1 MPKDRIHYEE
11 QHISTVSSIKLIL
24 FFKKYFSSYKAT
36 MCATIILA
44 CFAIGSDL
52 ILPQL
57 LKIALDSHITV
68 SAQKLSYNNSS
79 ALPKVL
85 LNEQSNLLIPTSN
98 KNTFF
103 IINEDLKT
111 LP

>member
-1 MPKDRIHYEE
+1 
-11 QHISTVSSIKLIL
+11 
-24 FFKKYFSSYKAT
+24 

-68 SAQKLSYNNSS
+68 SAQKLSFKNFSDLPVS
-79 ALPKVL
+79 FQVALMKTVGFG
-85 LNEQSNLLIPTSN
+85 ESGKHAYS
-98 KNTFF
+98 K
-103 IINEDLKT
+103 INGR
-111 LP
+111 